1 MNFSVLR
8 SVACGVS
15 LSVAVASAV
24 QAQATSPAVAG
35 APATVAGLPDF
46 TGIVEKNASAV
57 VHVEAKYTGKARKAS
72 LASPD
77 QSGPDPSD
85 PGQGGTPDDPQA
97 DMLRRFFGMPMVP
110 SPEEQKHTSLGSGFI
125 ISHDGYVLTN
135 NHVVEGADEVT
146 VRLQDRRTLTAKVVG
161 TDPKY
166 DIALLKISDGD
177 NLPIVTIGDS
187 RSLKAGQW
195 VLAIGSPFGFDYTVT
210 QGIVS
215 AVGRNLGS
223 GDQPYTSFIQTDVPI
238 NRGNSGGPLFNLQG
252 QVVGVNSQ
260 IYSSTGGYQ
269 GVAFSIPIDVAMNV
283 VDQLKQHG
291 FVTRGQLG
299 VHVGPL
305 SDDVVKAL
313 KLPNANGAIVSE
325 VDPGSAAGK
334 AGVQAGDIIV
344 GYNGQPINQAP
355 DLPPLVGLT
364 KPGVRVPLKIFRDG
378 KTITIQ
384 VVVGAAPRDG
394 GISSKTADTASS
406 APAGSA
412 ALGLSVRGV
421 DAATRQ
427 QLGLKAGEGVEISG
441 ITGQVSASAGL
452 QQGDIILMVNQQH
465 VGSAPAFQ
473 AATKGLKPGDT
484 VLLLVRRGDQT
495 QFIGM
500 TVPDD
505 K

>member
-8 SVACGVS
+8 TLACGVS
-15 LSVAVASAV
+15 LGLAVATGV
-24 QAQATSPAVAG
+24 QAQATSGAVG
-35 APATVAGLPDF
+35 GLPDF

-57 VHVEAKYTGKARKAS
+57 VHVEAKYTGKSRKPS
-72 LASPD
+72 HTSSDQSGLD
-77 QSGPDPSD
+77 QSGPDQD
-85 PGQGGTPDDPQA
+85 GTPDDPQA
-97 DMLRRFFGMPMVP
+97 DMLRRFFGMPMMP
-110 SPEEQKHTSLGSGFI
+110 SPEDQKHTSLGSGFI

-135 NHVVEGADEVT
+135 NHVVDGADEVT

-166 DIALLKISDGD
+166 DIAVLKISDGN
-177 NLPIVTIGDS
+177 NLPMVSIGDS
-187 RSLKAGQW
+187 RTLKPGQW

-223 GDQPYTSFIQTDVPI
+223 SDQPYTSFIQTDVPI

-260 IYSSTGGYQ
+260 IYSSTGAYQ
-269 GVAFSIPIDVAMNV
+269 GVAFSIPIDVAMSAV
-283 VDQLKQHG
+283 EQIKAHG

-313 KLPNANGAIVSE
+313 KLPNANGAIVSD
-325 VDPGSAAGK
+325 VDSGSAAAK
-334 AGVQAGDIIV
+334 AGVQAGDIVV
-344 GYNGQPINQAP
+344 GYNGQSINQAS

-364 KPGVRVPLKIFRDG
+364 KPGTEVPLDIIRDG
-378 KTITIQ
+378 KKKTVEVT
-384 VVVGAAPRDG
+384 VGAAPRDG
-394 GISSKTADTASS
+394 GASATSASEQPS
-406 APAGSA
+406 APSGST
-412 ALGLSVRGV
+412 ALGLSVQNI
-421 DAATRQ
+421 DTTTRQ
-427 QLGLKAGEGVEISG
+427 QLGLKSGEGVQISN
-441 ITGQVSASAGL
+441 ITGQVAAGAGL
-452 QQGDIILMVNQQH
+452 QQGDIILMVNQQR
-465 VGSAPAFQ
+465 VSSAAAFQ
-473 AATKGLKPGDT
+473 ATTKNLKPGDT
-484 VLLLVRRGDQT
+484 VLLLVRRGDQS
-495 QFIGM
+495 QFIGL